1 AFAFPRSP
9 EETMPD
15 FVYVFAAFAV
25 IAIIALF
32 VVLRRSSQVEDVPM
46 YNPTVS
52 ASASSDFRLTVED
65 IFSIKGRGLVVTGKV
80 ESGTIMVGQ
89 RIQIASS
96 DGSQQLQSQVRGL
109 EMFHKQTQTAQ
120 AEDNV
125 GILLSDLTKD
135 QLKPG
140 MIITLA

>member
-1 AFAFPRSP
+1 
-9 EETMPD
+9 MPD
-15 FVYVFAAFAV
+15 FGYVFAAFAV

-32 VVLRRSSQVEDVPM
+32 VIMCRSGSQVEDAPM
-46 YNPTVS
+46 YNPTGS
-52 ASASSDFRLTVED
+52 ASAPSNFRLTIDD

-80 ESGTIMVGQ
+80 DSGSIMVGQ

-96 DGSQQLQSQVRGL
+96 DGSAQFQSQVRGL

-120 AEDNV
+120 AGDNV

-140 MIITLA
+140 MIITL